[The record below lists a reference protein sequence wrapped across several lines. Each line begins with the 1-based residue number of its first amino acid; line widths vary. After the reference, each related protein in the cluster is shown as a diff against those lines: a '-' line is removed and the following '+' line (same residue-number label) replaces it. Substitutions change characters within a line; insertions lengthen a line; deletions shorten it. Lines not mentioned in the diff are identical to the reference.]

1 MEGHVKFGSLR
12 LVATDGIRTTPPLQ
26 TRRLDLEPV
35 RVAHAAEIW
44 PQLDDERMWRYFPR
58 LRPKTIDDL
67 RALYAKWERGS
78 ADAGEVWWN
87 WLCRDRASGELTAAM
102 QATVMVDERVAYVA
116 YAVYVRHQRKGFARE
131 AVQTIVERVRGTF
144 GITRFLAVMDTRNEP
159 SYRLAESLGFT
170 RTQTRDDEY
179 VYEKPTGPIGGP
191 ISDGGRGGSAEAP

>member
-1 MEGHVKFGSLR
+1 MN
-12 LVATDGIRTTPPLQ
+12 ATPPL
-26 TRRLDLEPV
+26 RSEHLDLEPV
-35 RVAHAAEIW
+35 RVAHAQEVWA
-44 PQLDDERMWRYFPR
+44 QLDDERMWRYFPQ

-78 ADAGEVWWN
+78 TDADEVWWN

-102 QATVMVDERVAYVA
+102 QATIMLDERAAYVA

-131 AVQTIVERVRGTF
+131 AVRAIVQAVRETF

-170 RTQTRDDEY
+170 RTQARDDEF
-179 VYEKPTGPIGGP
+179 VYEL
-191 ISDGGRGGSAEAP
+191 RL